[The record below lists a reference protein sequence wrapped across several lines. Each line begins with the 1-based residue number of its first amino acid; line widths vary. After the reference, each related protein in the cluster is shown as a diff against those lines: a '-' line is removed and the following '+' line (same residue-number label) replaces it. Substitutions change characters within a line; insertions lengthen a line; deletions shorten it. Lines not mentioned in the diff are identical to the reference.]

1 MKPLIIGLN
10 RFNKLIFIVCL
21 VLIEYCSLTAQTKQ
35 EPDTL
40 TVTSGL
46 GGPSSV
52 PGIIRRDELVST
64 TIMRG
69 YFDFKDRLSTSSG
82 YSFGFDYT
90 TALQTGI
97 SGNKNETAFS
107 GIFRAF
113 GGLTLVG
120 LESGN
125 TGSLI
130 YQVYNGHRLVT
141 DITPQILGLE
151 FGYAGITAAP
161 FGVQEWALTNFYWS
175 QSLLKGRLEFVLGLI
190 DATDYLNVY
199 ALIDPWTDFNNFV
212 FSTGATIPAP
222 AQGLGLGV
230 YGLITENVYA
240 LAGITDANGDPTD
253 PLGIFESFFGTGEHF
268 YHIELGWIESSEQ
281 SYTDNIHFTFWH
293 VAEKKELG
301 IPDGSGL
308 SFSFCRTI
316 GDHWIPFFRAGYADD
331 GGALLERSVE
341 VGLGY
346 YFPSSTDQLAIGLEW
361 GKPSESTFGEN
372 LRDQVTMELYYRLR
386 LLKVLSVSPDV
397 QFLINPALNPDKDF
411 IAVFGIRGR
420 LNI

>member
-1 MKPLIIGLN
+1 MKPLIIGIN
-10 RFNKLIFIVCL
+10 RFSKLIFIVCL
-21 VLIEYCSLTAQTKQ
+21 VFIEFCSLTAQTKQ
-35 EPDTL
+35 ESDTL
-40 TVTSGL
+40 TVASGL

-52 PGIIRRDELVST
+52 PGLISRDKLVAT

-69 YFDFKDRLSTSSG
+69 YFDFKDRLLTSSG
-82 YSFGFDYT
+82 YTFGFDYT
-90 TALQTGI
+90 TAYQAGI
-97 SGNKNETAFS
+97 SGNGNETGFS
-107 GIFRAF
+107 GIFRAY
-113 GGLTLVG
+113 GGWALVG

-141 DITPQILGLE
+141 DITPQLLGLE
-151 FGYAGITAAP
+151 LGYAGITAAP

-199 ALIDPWTDFNNFV
+199 ALIDPWNDFYNFV

-253 PLGIFESFFGTGEHF
+253 PLGIFDSFFNTAEYF
-268 YHIELGWIESSEQ
+268 THIELGWIESSEK
-281 SYTDNIHFTFWH
+281 SYTDNIHITFWH
-293 VAEKKELG
+293 VSERGAVG
-301 IPDGSGL
+301 IPEGSGL
-308 SFSFCRTI
+308 AFSFCRTF
-316 GDHWIPFFRAGYADD
+316 GDHWIPFFRAGYANE

-341 VGLGY
+341 GGLGY
-346 YFPSSTDQLAIGLEW
+346 YFPSSTDQLAIGLGW
-361 GKPSESTFGEN
+361 GKPSKSTFGEN
-372 LRDQVTMELYYRLR
+372 LRDQVTIELYYRLR
-386 LLKVLSVSPDV
+386 LLKALSITPDI
-397 QFLINPALNPDKDF
+397 QFIINPALNPDKNF
-411 IAVFGIRGR
+411 ITVLGLRGR
-420 LNI
+420 VNF